1 MKRPKFIK
9 IKRLI
14 KFGDSLGVVLPKD
27 WLSLLGAKFAIEL
40 ELEVS
45 RQRIIIRTSSESR

>member
-1 MKRPKFIK
+1 MKKHRMIK
-9 IKRLI
+9 TKRLLNLR
-14 KFGDSLGVVLPKD
+14 GSQAVVLPKE

-45 RQRIIIRTSSESR
+45 RQRIIIRASSGSR

>member
-1 MKRPKFIK
+1 MKRPRFIK
-9 IKRLI
+9 TKRLL
-14 KFGDSLGVVLPKD
+14 KYGGSQVVVLPKE

-45 RQRIIIRTSSESR
+45 RQRIIIRASSDRE